1 MKISRSALFVRRTKT
16 DKGDSRVEKFGEEIS
31 GLLQFLKSNDLEVGI
46 ASWHLTNYLVFLF
59 VACVVMLVV
68 TLVARRKSSLIP
80 KGRFYNLIEML
91 VDFVRSDVAVA
102 NIGPEG
108 KRYFPF
114 LGTVF
119 FFILINNLIGTLPGG
134 KPGTGTMGV
143 TVALALCAFV
153 MFNGAGMRKRGVGG
167 YIKGLV
173 PHGVP
178 GILWPVI
185 WVIEVISLLIRP
197 FTLSIRLFANM
208 FAGHLLIATFSIA
221 AFYLLSASIIGILGS
236 AASFTVAI
244 GLTAFEMLIQA
255 LQAYIFTLLAAV
267 YISGALHAEH

>member
-1 MKISRSALFVRRTKT
+1 
-16 DKGDSRVEKFGEEIS
+16 VEKFGEEIT
-31 GLLQFLKSNDLEVGI
+31 GLLQFLKSNDLEAGLG
-46 ASWHLTNYLVFLF
+46 AWHLTNYLVFLF
-59 VACVVMLVV
+59 IAITILLIVFFTARSKAALV
-68 TLVARRKSSLIP
+68 P
-80 KGRFYNLIEML
+80 KGRFYNLIELL
-91 VDFVRSDVAVA
+91 VEFVRNDVAVA

-108 KRYFPF
+108 KKYFPF

-119 FFILINNLIGTLPGG
+119 FFILINNLVGTLPGG

-153 MFNGAGMRKRGVGG
+153 MFNGAGMQKRGVGG

-178 GILWPVI
+178 GVLWPVI

-208 FAGHLLIATFSIA
+208 YAGHIVLGIFSILTSIAVEQIILGIEGTGVANIAIGGIA
-221 AFYLLSASIIGILGS
+221 AVAWMGLLTALYLLEIG
-236 AASFTVAI
+236 VAI
-244 GLTAFEMLIQA
+244 
-255 LQAYIFTLLAAV
+255 LQAYIFTLLTTVYVSLAV
-267 YISGALHAEH
+267 SEH

>member
-1 MKISRSALFVRRTKT
+1 M
-16 DKGDSRVEKFGEEIS
+16 EKFGEEIE
-31 GLLQFLKSNDLEVGI
+31 GLLHFLKSNDLEAGI
-46 ASWHLTNYLVFLF
+46 AGWHLTNYLVFLF
-59 VACVVMLVV
+59 ISIALLLVV
-68 TLVARRKSSLIP
+68 FFVARSKTGLVP
-80 KGRFYNLIEML
+80 KGRFYNLIELL

-108 KRYFPF
+108 KKYFPF

-119 FFILINNLIGTLPGG
+119 FFILINNLIGTVPGM

-143 TVALALCAFV
+143 TVALALVAFV
-153 MFNGAGMRKRGVGG
+153 MFNLAGMQKRGVGG

-178 GILWPVI
+178 GVLWPVI

-208 FAGHLLIATFSIA
+208 YAGHIVLGIFSILTSIAVEQVILGIEGTGA
-221 AFYLLSASIIGILGS
+221 ANIAIGGIAAIAWMFLLTALYLLEIG
-236 AASFTVAI
+236 VAV
-244 GLTAFEMLIQA
+244 
-255 LQAYIFTLLAAV
+255 LQAYIFTLLTTV
-267 YISGALHAEH
+267 YISLAVSEH